1 MDKQKPIRDF
11 KAGAVLA
18 SVWPREGA
26 NGPFYQVTLQ
36 RMYKRDDDSKWE
48 YSDSFGERDL
58 ASVSQAAS
66 DAYNWIAAN
75 PAGIPAEEQA
85 A

>member
-1 MDKQKPIRDF
+1 MEKKKPAKEF
-11 KAGAVLA
+11 KEGAILG
-18 SVWPREGA
+18 SVWTNEGA
-26 NGPFYQVTLQ
+26 NGTFYNVTIK
-36 RMYKRDDDSKWE
+36 RMFKRDGEDAKWE

-58 ASVSQAAS
+58 QVVAQVSS

-75 PAGIPAEEQA
+75 PAAPAEEKA